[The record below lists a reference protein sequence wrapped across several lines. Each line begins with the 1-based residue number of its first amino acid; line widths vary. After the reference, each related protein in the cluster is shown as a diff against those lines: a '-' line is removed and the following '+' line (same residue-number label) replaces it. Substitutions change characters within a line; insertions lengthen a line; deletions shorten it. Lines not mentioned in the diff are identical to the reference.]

1 MEACLILDAG
11 VLLLLENFGLWIL
24 FRLIDVTKVQQFAL
38 GLHLHPFPS
47 SCKFQLI

>member
-24 FRLIDVTKVQQFAL
+24 FRLIDVTKVQQFTPISEFL
-38 GLHLHPFPS
+38 QIPTDL
-47 SCKFQLI
+47 KNK